1 MTVMTRD
8 ELLERYNAGERVFDG
23 IELADY
29 SLYGLSKTKLYN
41 LWGNGRDLR

>member
-29 SLYGLSKTKLYN
+29 
-41 LWGNGRDLR
+41 DI